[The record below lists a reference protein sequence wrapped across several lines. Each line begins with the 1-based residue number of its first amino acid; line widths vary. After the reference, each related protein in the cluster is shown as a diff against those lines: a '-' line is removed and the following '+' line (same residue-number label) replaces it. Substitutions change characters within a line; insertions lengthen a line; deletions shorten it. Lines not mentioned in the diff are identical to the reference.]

1 MSTNQSIKNPNVSTL
16 GAVKSP
22 LICIVGP
29 TAVGKTEIAIQI
41 AQRLDAEIV
50 SLDSRQI
57 YRGMDIGTAK
67 PTPDQRGAVPH
78 HLIDCV
84 EVDQPFSIA
93 EYQRLADVAITEI
106 HGRGKRTMAVG
117 GAGLYFRGLID
128 GLFDGPGADAE
139 IRAKLQ
145 READEHGNVALHQ
158 RLRRCDPEAADR
170 VHPNNLVR
178 VIRALEIY
186 ELTGKPISA
195 LQEQWKK
202 NEPRYPFRAFGLN
215 MAREVLY
222 QRIEDR
228 VDRMVEAGLIE
239 EVKSLLDQGYPRDCV
254 AMQSFGYKELID
266 YLDGVRTLD
275 EAIALLKQN
284 TRRFAKRQLT
294 WFRNDPRI
302 EWLDISRFSSID
314 GIVDNLLAKKPV

>member
-1 MSTNQSIKNPNVSTL
+1 M
-16 GAVKSP
+16 KSP

-29 TAVGKTEIAIQI
+29 TAVGKTEIAIQL
-41 AQRLDAEIV
+41 AQHLDAEIV

-67 PTPDQRGAVPH
+67 PTPDQQRAVPH

-84 EVDQPFSIA
+84 GVDQPFSVA
-93 EYQRLADVAITEI
+93 EYQLLADIAIAEI
-106 HGRGKRTMAVG
+106 RGRGKRTMVVG
-117 GAGLYFRGLID
+117 GAGLYFRGIID

-145 READEHGNVALHQ
+145 READEHGNVALHG

-178 VIRALEIY
+178 VIRALEVY
-186 ELTGKPISA
+186 ELTGKPISV
-195 LQEQWKK
+195 LQGQWKM
-202 NEPRYPFRAFGLN
+202 NEPRYLFRAFGLN
-215 MAREVLY
+215 MPRETLY
-222 QRIEDR
+222 RRIEER
-228 VDRMVEAGLIE
+228 VDQMVEVGLIE
-239 EVKSLLDQGYPRDCV
+239 EVKGLLDQDYPRNCV

-266 YLDGVRTLD
+266 YLDGTRTFD

-284 TRRFAKRQLT
+284 TRQFAKRQLT
-294 WFRNDPRI
+294 WFCNDPRI
-302 EWLDISRFSSID
+302 EWLDTSQFSAID
-314 GIVDNLLAKKPV
+314 GIVDNLLAKNPV

>member
-1 MSTNQSIKNPNVSTL
+1 M
-16 GAVKSP
+16 KSP

-29 TAVGKTEIAIQI
+29 TAVGKTEIAIQL
-41 AQRLDAEIV
+41 AQHLNAEIV

-57 YRGMDIGTAK
+57 YREMDIGTAK
-67 PTPDQRGAVPH
+67 PTLDQRGAVPH

-84 EVDQPFSIA
+84 DVDQPFSVA
-93 EYQRLADVAITEI
+93 EYQRLADTAIEDI
-106 HGRGKRTMAVG
+106 RERGKRPMAVG

-128 GLFDGPGADAE
+128 GLFEGPGADAE

-145 READEHGNVALHQ
+145 READEHGNVALHE
-158 RLRRCDPEAADR
+158 RLHRCDPEAANR
-170 VHPNNLVR
+170 IHPNNLVR
-178 VIRALEIY
+178 VIRALEVY
-186 ELTGKPISA
+186 ELIGKPISA
-195 LQEQWKK
+195 LQQQWKT

-215 MAREVLY
+215 MPREVLY
-222 QRIEDR
+222 RRIEDR
-228 VDRMVEAGLIE
+228 VDRMIEIGLIE
-239 EVKSLLDQGYPRDCV
+239 EVKGLLDQGYPRDCV

-266 YLDGVRTLD
+266 HLDGKRTLD

-302 EWLDISRFSSID
+302 EWIDTSQFSSID
-314 GIVDNLLAKKPV
+314 GIVDNLLARNPV

>member
-1 MSTNQSIKNPNVSTL
+1 M
-16 GAVKSP
+16 KSS

-29 TAVGKTEIAIQI
+29 TAVGKTEIAIQL
-41 AQRLDAEIV
+41 AQHLDAEIV

-67 PTPDQRGAVPH
+67 PTLDQRGAVPH

-84 EVDQPFSIA
+84 GVDQPFSVA
-93 EYQRLADVAITEI
+93 EYQRLADTAIAEI
-106 HGRGKRTMAVG
+106 RERGKPAMAVG
-117 GAGLYFRGLID
+117 GAGLYFRGIID

-139 IRAKLQ
+139 IRSKLQ
-145 READEHGNVALHQ
+145 READEHGNVALHE
-158 RLRRCDPEAADR
+158 RLRRCDPETADR
-170 VHPNNLVR
+170 VHPNNRVR
-178 VIRALEIY
+178 VIRALEVY
-186 ELTGKPISA
+186 ELTGKPISV
-195 LQEQWKK
+195 LQGQWKT

-215 MAREVLY
+215 IPRETLY
-222 QRIEDR
+222 QRIEER

-239 EVKSLLDQGYPRDCV
+239 EVKGLLDQGYPRNCV

-266 YLDGVRTLD
+266 YLDRNRTLH
-275 EAIALLKQN
+275 EAITLLKQN

-302 EWLDISRFSSID
+302 EWLDTSQFSSID
-314 GIVDNLLAKKPV
+314 GIVDNLIAKNPV

>member
-1 MSTNQSIKNPNVSTL
+1 M
-16 GAVKSP
+16 KSP

-29 TAVGKTEIAIQI
+29 TAVGKTEIAIQL
-41 AQRLDAEIV
+41 AQHLDAEIV

-57 YRGMDIGTAK
+57 YREMNIGTAK
-67 PTPDQRGAVPH
+67 PTSDQRGAVSH

-84 EVDQPFSIA
+84 DVDQPFSVA
-93 EYQRLADVAITEI
+93 EYQRLADTAIEEI
-106 HGRGKRTMAVG
+106 RERGKQTMAVG
-117 GAGLYFRGLID
+117 GAGLYFRSLID

-145 READEHGNVALHQ
+145 QEAAEHGNAALHE
-158 RLRRCDPEAADR
+158 RLRQCDPETADR
-170 VHPNNLVR
+170 VHPNNRVK
-178 VIRALEIY
+178 VIRALEVY

-195 LQEQWKK
+195 LQQQWKM

-215 MAREVLY
+215 MPRGMLY
-222 QRIEDR
+222 RRIEDR
-228 VDRMVEAGLIE
+228 VDQMVEVGLIE
-239 EVKSLLDQGYPRDCV
+239 EVKWLLDQGYPRNCV

-266 YLDGVRTLD
+266 HLDGTRTLD

-294 WFRNDPRI
+294 WFCNDPRI
-302 EWLDISRFSSID
+302 EWLDLSQFSAID
-314 GIVDNLLAKKPV
+314 GIVDNLIAKNSV

>member
-1 MSTNQSIKNPNVSTL
+1 M
-16 GAVKSP
+16 KSP

-29 TAVGKTEIAIQI
+29 TAVGKTEIAIQL
-41 AQRLDAEIV
+41 AQHLDAEIV

-57 YRGMDIGTAK
+57 FRGMDIGTAK
-67 PTPDQRGAVPH
+67 PTPEQQRAVPH

-84 EVDQPFSIA
+84 DVDQTFSVA
-93 EYQRLADVAITEI
+93 EYQRLADTAIAEI
-106 HGRGKRTMAVG
+106 RGREKRAMAVG
-117 GAGLYFRGLID
+117 GAGLYFRGIID

-145 READEHGNVALHQ
+145 REVDEHDNVALHE
-158 RLRRCDPEAADR
+158 RLRRCDPETANR

-195 LQEQWKK
+195 LQQQWKM

-215 MAREVLY
+215 MPRETLY
-222 QRIEDR
+222 QRIEER

-239 EVKSLLDQGYPRDCV
+239 EVKGLLDQGCPRNCV

-266 YLDGVRTLD
+266 YLDRNRTLD

-302 EWLDISRFSSID
+302 EWLDTSQFSSID
-314 GIVDNLLAKKPV
+314 GIVDNLIAKNPV

>member
-1 MSTNQSIKNPNVSTL
+1 M
-16 GAVKSP
+16 KSP

-29 TAVGKTEIAIQI
+29 TAVGKTEIAIQL
-41 AQRLDAEIV
+41 AQHLDAEIV
-50 SLDSRQI
+50 SIDSRQI

-67 PTPDQRGAVPH
+67 PTPNQRSAVPH

-84 EVDQPFSIA
+84 EVDQPFSVA
-93 EYQRLADVAITEI
+93 EYQRLADSTIKEI
-106 HGRGKRTMAVG
+106 QERGKRTMVVG
-117 GAGLYFRGLID
+117 GAGLYFRALID

-145 READEHGNVALHQ
+145 REAEEHGKVALHE
-158 RLRRCDPEAADR
+158 RLRQCDPETADR
-170 VHPNNLVR
+170 VHPNNRVK
-178 VIRALEIY
+178 VIRALEVY

-195 LQEQWKK
+195 LQQQWKM

-215 MAREVLY
+215 MPREALY
-222 QRIEDR
+222 HRIEDR
-228 VDRMVEAGLIE
+228 VDQMVEAGLIE
-239 EVKSLLDQGYPRDCV
+239 EVQRLLDQDYPRNCV

-266 YLDGVRTLD
+266 HLDGKRTFD

-294 WFRNDPRI
+294 WFGNDPRI
-302 EWLDISRFSSID
+302 EWLDTSQFSSIN
-314 GIVDNLLAKKPV
+314 GIVDNLLTKAPV

>member
-1 MSTNQSIKNPNVSTL
+1 MTSS
-16 GAVKSP
+16 

-29 TAVGKTEIAIQI
+29 TAVGKTEIAIQL
-41 AQRLDAEIV
+41 AQHLDAEIV

-57 YRGMDIGTAK
+57 YREMDIGTAK
-67 PTPDQRGAVPH
+67 PTPDQWGAVPH

-84 EVDQPFSIA
+84 EVDQPFSVA
-93 EYQRLADVAITEI
+93 EYQCLADTAITEI
-106 HGRGKRTMAVG
+106 QERGKQTMAVG

-128 GLFDGPGADAE
+128 GLFEGPGADAE

-145 READEHGNVALHQ
+145 REAEEHGNVVLHE
-158 RLRRCDPEAADR
+158 RLRQCDPETADR
-170 VHPNNLVR
+170 VHPNNRVK
-178 VIRALEIY
+178 VIRALEVY

-195 LQEQWKK
+195 LQEQWKRNK
-202 NEPRYPFRAFGLN
+202 LRYPFRAFGLD
-215 MAREVLY
+215 MPREALY
-222 QRIEDR
+222 RRIEDR
-228 VDRMVEAGLIE
+228 VDRMVEVGLIE
-239 EVKSLLDQGYPRDCV
+239 EVKGLLNRGYPRDCV

-266 YLDGVRTLD
+266 YLDGVRTFD

-302 EWLDISRFSSID
+302 DWLDVSQFSSMQ

>member
-1 MSTNQSIKNPNVSTL
+1 M
-16 GAVKSP
+16 KSP

-29 TAVGKTEIAIQI
+29 TAVGKTEIAIQL
-41 AQRLDAEIV
+41 AQHLDAEIV

-67 PTPDQRGAVPH
+67 PTPDQRQAVPH

-84 EVDQPFSIA
+84 DVDQPFSVA
-93 EYQRLADVAITEI
+93 EYQRLADTAIAEI
-106 HGRGKRTMAVG
+106 RGRGKRTMAVG
-117 GAGLYFRGLID
+117 GAGLYFRGIID

-145 READEHGNVALHQ
+145 READEHGNVALHE
-158 RLRRCDPEAADR
+158 RLRRCDPETANR

-186 ELTGKPISA
+186 ELAGKPISS
-195 LQEQWKK
+195 LQQQWKM
-202 NEPRYPFRAFGLN
+202 NEPRYLFRAFGLN
-215 MAREVLY
+215 MPREVLY
-222 QRIEDR
+222 RRIEER

-239 EVKSLLDQGYPRDCV
+239 EVKGLLDQGYPRNCV

-266 YLDGVRTLD
+266 YLDGKRALD

-302 EWLDISRFSSID
+302 EWLDTSQFSSID
-314 GIVDNLLAKKPV
+314 GIVDNLLAKNPV

>member
-1 MSTNQSIKNPNVSTL
+1 M
-16 GAVKSP
+16 KSP

-29 TAVGKTEIAIQI
+29 TAVGKTEIAIQL
-41 AQRLDAEIV
+41 AQHLDAEIV

-84 EVDQPFSIA
+84 DVDQTFSVA
-93 EYQRLADVAITEI
+93 EYQRLADTAIEEI
-106 HGRGKRTMAVG
+106 RGRGKRTMAVG
-117 GAGLYFRGLID
+117 GAGLYFRGIID

-139 IRAKLQ
+139 TRSKLQ
-145 READEHGNVALHQ
+145 READEHGNVALHE
-158 RLRRCDPEAADR
+158 RLRRCDPETANR

-186 ELTGKPISA
+186 ELTGKPISS
-195 LQEQWKK
+195 LQQQWKM

-215 MAREVLY
+215 IPRETLY
-222 QRIEDR
+222 QRIEER

-239 EVKSLLDQGYPRDCV
+239 EVKGLLDQGYPRNCV

-266 YLDGVRTLD
+266 YLDGKRTFD

-302 EWLDISRFSSID
+302 EWLDTSQFSSID
-314 GIVDNLLAKKPV
+314 GIVDNLIAKNPV

>member
-1 MSTNQSIKNPNVSTL
+1 M
-16 GAVKSP
+16 KSP

-29 TAVGKTEIAIQI
+29 TAVGKTEIAIQL
-41 AQRLDAEIV
+41 AQHLDAEIV

-57 YRGMDIGTAK
+57 YREMDIGTAK
-67 PTPDQRGAVPH
+67 PTADQRGAVPH

-84 EVDQPFSIA
+84 GVDQPFSVA
-93 EYQRLADVAITEI
+93 EYQRLADITIAEI
-106 HGRGKRTMAVG
+106 RERGKQIMAVG
-117 GAGLYFRGLID
+117 GAGLYFRSIID

-145 READEHGNVALHQ
+145 READEHGNVALHE
-158 RLRRCDPEAADR
+158 RLRQCDPEAADR

-178 VIRALEIY
+178 VIRALEVY
-186 ELTGKPISA
+186 ELTGKPISV
-195 LQEQWKK
+195 LQQQWKME
-202 NEPRYPFRAFGLN
+202 EPRYPFRAFGLN
-215 MAREVLY
+215 MPRETLY
-222 QRIEDR
+222 QRIEAR
-228 VDRMVEAGLIE
+228 VDRMVEAGLVE
-239 EVKSLLDQGYPRDCV
+239 EVKGLLDRGYPRNCV

-266 YLDGVRTLD
+266 YLDRVRTFD

-302 EWLDISRFSSID
+302 KWIDISQFSSME
-314 GIVDNLLAKKPV
+314 GIVNKLIAKNPV

>member
-1 MSTNQSIKNPNVSTL
+1 M
-16 GAVKSP
+16 KSP

-29 TAVGKTEIAIQI
+29 TAVGKTEIAIQL
-41 AQRLDAEIV
+41 AQHLDAEIV

-57 YRGMDIGTAK
+57 YREMDIGTAK
-67 PTPDQRGAVPH
+67 PIPEQQRAAPH

-84 EVDQPFSIA
+84 DVDQPFSVA
-93 EYQRLADVAITEI
+93 EYQRLADTAIAEI
-106 HGRGKRTMAVG
+106 RERGKRTMAVG
-117 GAGLYFRGLID
+117 GAGLYFRGIID

-145 READEHGNVALHQ
+145 REVDEHGNVALHE
-158 RLRRCDPEAADR
+158 RLRRCDPETANR

-178 VIRALEIY
+178 VIRALEVY
-186 ELTGKPISA
+186 ELTGKPISS
-195 LQEQWKK
+195 LQQQWKM

-215 MAREVLY
+215 MPRETLY
-222 QRIEDR
+222 QRIEER
-228 VDRMVEAGLIE
+228 VNRMVEAGLIE
-239 EVKSLLDQGYPRDCV
+239 EVKGLLDQGCPRNCV

-266 YLDGVRTLD
+266 YLDGKRTLD
-275 EAIALLKQN
+275 EAISLLKQN

-302 EWLDISRFSSID
+302 EWLDTSQFSSID
-314 GIVDNLLAKKPV
+314 GIVDNLLAKNPV